1 MALIDDMKLLL
12 RVSTTAYDNE
22 VSMLIA
28 AAKADMLRVGVQPD
42 LVNPPVGSDEA
53 PLVKQAIACYCKA
66 HFGFDNDESAR
77 LDRSYRQIVTD
88 LLNSSA
94 NIAAEEA

>member
-1 MALIDDMKLLL
+1 MALIDDMKLVL
-12 RVSTTAYDNE
+12 RVSNSAYDDE

-28 AAKADMLRVGVQPD
+28 AAKSDMARVGIDPELIDPEQGD
-42 LVNPPVGSDEA
+42 MA

-66 HFGFDNDESAR
+66 HFGFDNDEGAR
-77 LDRSYRQIVTD
+77 FDRSYRQTVTD
-88 LLNSSA
+88 LLNSNA

>member
-1 MALIDDMKLLL
+1 MALLDDMKLVL
-12 RVSTTAYDNE
+12 RVSNAAYDDE

-28 AAKADMLRVGVQPD
+28 AAKSDMVRVGIDPALIEPEQ
-42 LVNPPVGSDEA
+42 GEIA
-53 PLVKQAIACYCKA
+53 PLVRQAISCYCKA
-66 HFGFDNDESAR
+66 HFGWDNDEGAR
-77 LDRSYRQIVTD
+77 FDRSYRQTVTD